1 LWSLLFGGK
10 LQMAKNPLY
19 MPIGSVRAILALLL
33 VLAMVCPAIN
43 SEAIN
48 NAGLIVL
55 GFYFGNRTNK
65 N

>member
-1 LWSLLFGGK
+1 MPKS
-10 LQMAKNPLY
+10 PLY
-19 MPIGSVRAILALLL
+19 MPVGSVRAILALLL
-33 VLAMVCPAIN
+33 VAAMVIPSIN

>member
-1 LWSLLFGGK
+1 
-10 LQMAKNPLY
+10 MAKNPLY